1 MDPFLPRSEQD
12 TPGWG
17 PEVIVIHPPSFDAV
31 QEAITALQ
39 DQATVVVN
47 LSALPENQLQ
57 RAVDFLSGAAVALD
71 AQQVRLGERVFLYAP
86 HYVQL
91 NRA

>member
-1 MDPFLPRSEQD
+1 M
-12 TPGWG
+12 
-17 PEVIVIHPPSFDAV
+17 
-31 QEAITALQ
+31 ALR

-47 LSALPENQLQ
+47 FSALAEDQLQ
-57 RAVDFLSGAAVALD
+57 RAVDFLAGAAVALD

>member
-12 TPGWG
+12 PSGWG
-17 PEVIVIHPPSFDAV
+17 PEVIVIHPPSFDV
-31 QEAITALQ
+31 VREAITALQ

>member
-57 RAVDFLSGAAVALD
+57 RAEMRVRT
-71 AQQVRLGERVFLYAP
+71 QQGSLLRLGDYAEEDFDREFARQT
-86 HYVQL
+86 QL

>member
-1 MDPFLPRSEQD
+1 M
-12 TPGWG
+12 
-17 PEVIVIHPPSFDAV
+17 IVIHPPSFDAV
-31 QEAITALQ
+31 QEAITALR

-47 LSALPENQLQ
+47 FSALAEDQLQ
-57 RAVDFLSGAAVALD
+57 RAVDFLAGAAVALD

>member
-1 MDPFLPRSEQD
+1 M
-12 TPGWG
+12 
-17 PEVIVIHPPSFDAV
+17 
-31 QEAITALQ
+31 
-39 DQATVVVN
+39 VVN

>member
-1 MDPFLPRSEQD
+1 MDPFLPPSEQD
-12 TPGWG
+12 APGWG
-17 PEVIVIHPPSFDAV
+17 PEVIVIHPPSFDTV
-31 QEAITALQ
+31 QEAITALR

-47 LSALPENQLQ
+47 FSALAEDQLQ
-57 RAVDFLSGAAVALD
+57 RAVDFLAGAAVALD

>member
-1 MDPFLPRSEQD
+1 MDPFLPPSEQD
-12 TPGWG
+12 APGWG
-17 PEVIVIHPPSFDAV
+17 PEVIVSHPPSFDAV
-31 QEAITALQ
+31 QEAITALR

-47 LSALPENQLQ
+47 FSALAEDQLQ
-57 RAVDFLSGAAVALD
+57 RAVDFLAGAAVALD

>member
-1 MDPFLPRSEQD
+1 MDPFFPPSEQD
-12 TPGWG
+12 APGWG
-17 PEVIVIHPPSFDAV
+17 PEVSVIHPPSFDAV
-31 QEAITALQ
+31 QEAITALR

-47 LSALPENQLQ
+47 FSALAEDQLQ
-57 RAVDFLSGAAVALD
+57 RAVDFLAGAAVALD